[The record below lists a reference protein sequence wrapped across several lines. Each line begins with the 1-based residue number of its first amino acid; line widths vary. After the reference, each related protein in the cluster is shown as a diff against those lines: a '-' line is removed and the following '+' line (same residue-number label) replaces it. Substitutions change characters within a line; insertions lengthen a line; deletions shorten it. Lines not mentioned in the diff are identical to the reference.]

1 MKGDDKMLTIKQA
14 KLVCD
19 YLHKTEEAELK
30 EKVTALIDYFPKQ
43 RDKNIL
49 KFYLSGY
56 DYIKIA
62 SLFDVAISTIYRR
75 KRELYSLVRA
85 HITEEDA
92 QTLLECFERKEK
104 K

>member
-1 MKGDDKMLTIKQA
+1 MLTIKQA

-19 YLHKTEEAELK
+19 YLHKTDDGLLK
-30 EKVTALIDYFPKQ
+30 VKVSDLIDYFPKQ

-56 DYIKIA
+56 NYIKIA

-75 KRELYSLVRA
+75 KRELYNLVRA
-85 HITEEDA
+85 RITEEDA
-92 QTLLECFERKEK
+92 QTLLECFERKK